1 MTKSSSSSW
10 ECQDKVTPRVLHIG
24 KFYPPVAGGIENF
37 LGDLLPALNRK
48 ETSAAAL
55 VHDMGQKQDPVDQGK
70 TIVFRVPCHGT
81 LLYVPI
87 SPMFPFAMKKAIQAF
102 RPDILHF
109 HVPNTSAFWALTLP
123 AARALP
129 WVVHWHAD
137 VVPSV
142 IDRRMTLAYQL
153 YRPIEKLF
161 LQHAQSII
169 ATSQSYLNTSSAL
182 VDFKDKCH
190 IIPLGLDPARL
201 KKPGDA
207 GLRWAEAMWGQPGG
221 RILVIG
227 RLTYYKGHEVMLDAS
242 TALPDARILFVGNG
256 EREYSLQRRI
266 HTLDLSRN
274 VSLLGSLPE
283 PDLHALIAS
292 CDCLCLPSVERTEA
306 FGLVLLEA
314 MRYGK
319 PVVASSIPGSGI
331 GWVVEDGVT
340 GFLVPPGDPVLL
352 AESLRRL
359 MDRPELKSQMGRSA
373 LERFRKVFQIDH
385 IARKVILL
393 YHQTLKALKSTTG
406 YGLHPGGK

>member
-1 MTKSSSSSW
+1 MT
-10 ECQDKVTPRVLHIG
+10 
-24 KFYPPVAGGIENF
+24 
-37 LGDLLPALNRK
+37 
-48 ETSAAAL
+48 AAL
-55 VHDMGQKQDPVDQGK
+55 VHEDIRQKQVPVCHRK
-70 TIVFRVPCHGT
+70 TTLFRVHCYGT
-81 LLYVPI
+81 LLYAPI
-87 SPMFPFAMKKAIQAF
+87 SPAFIFALRKAIQVF

-109 HVPNTSAFWALTLP
+109 HVPNTSAFWALLLST
-123 AARALP
+123 ARALP

-142 IDRRMTLAYQL
+142 IDRRMAHAYQL

-161 LQHAQSII
+161 LRRAQSII

-182 VDFKDKCH
+182 VDLKDKCH
-190 IIPLGLDPARL
+190 IIPLGLDPDRL
-201 KKPGDA
+201 KKPNEA
-207 GLRWAEAMWGQPGG
+207 RLHWADNLWGQPEK

-242 TALPDARILFVGNG
+242 TALPDSRILIVGNG
-256 EREYSLQRRI
+256 ERESSLQKRI
-266 HTLDLSRN
+266 HTLGLSNN

-283 PDLHALIAS
+283 SDLHTLISS

-319 PVVASSIPGSGI
+319 PVVASNIPGSGI

-340 GFLVPPGDPVLL
+340 GLLVPPGDPVLL
-352 AESLRRL
+352 AGSLRQIF
-359 MDRPELKSQMGRSA
+359 DRPELKSQMGRSA
-373 LERFRKVFQIDH
+373 LERFLKVFQIEL
-385 IARKVILL
+385 IAHDIILL
-393 YHQTLKALKSTTG
+393 YHQTLKTLKSTTG